1 MMWHEYRRFFTV
13 IVVAAMGMAPPV
25 ASLAATT
32 FTVNPPADRT
42 DATAKGMA
50 SWCDR
55 AASATQ
61 GRIHCA
67 AADMHIRDEDAAA
80 ALQAGKVDL
89 ISFSHKTDPRRY
101 RISRIADL
109 PLLGD
114 FAETTSVAYQRVY
127 EKTPLM
133 AQEHKGYKV
142 LAVFTQPPAFLF
154 TSQSGSAN
162 ASHGS
167 VLIGTTTEVGALPGH
182 KKMRT
187 AIMFKGGIA
196 NVSYVFALN
205 QDTWNRL
212 SEKDRAALD
221 RISGVEAAGLLGR
234 MLDAEAWRAN
244 IGMHDADISFQSP
257 AAAILAQYQK
267 EFAAAEKRWIAQARS
282 AGIKHPA
289 SMLAAFRKGILQQ
302 DDAE

>member
-1 MMWHEYRRFFTV
+1 MWHEYRRFFTV
-13 IVVAAMGMAPPV
+13 IVFAATGIVPPV
-25 ASLAATT
+25 AALAATT
-32 FTVNPPADRT
+32 FTLNPPADRT
-42 DATAKGMA
+42 DAAAKGVA

-55 AASATQ
+55 AAAATQ
-61 GRIHCA
+61 GRVQCA
-67 AADMHIRDEDAAA
+67 AAGVHISDGDAAA

-127 EKTPLM
+127 EKTAQM

-154 TSQSGSAN
+154 NGEDRRY
-162 ASHGS
+162 
-167 VLIGTTTEVGALPGH
+167 LIGTAKDFKATPGH
-182 KKMRT
+182 EKLRT
-187 AIMFKGGIA
+187 AIMFKGGVA

-205 QDTWNRL
+205 QDKWNRL
-212 SEKDRAALD
+212 SAQDKAALD
-221 RISGVEAAGLLGR
+221 RISGVEAAAMLGR
-234 MLDAEAWRAN
+234 MLDAEAWKAYVAMQRA
-244 IGMHDADISFQSP
+244 GVSFQSP
-257 AAAILAQYQK
+257 SAAALAQHQK
-267 EFAAAEKRWIAQARS
+267 DVAAAEKAWIAQARS
-282 AGIKHPA
+282 AGVKQPA
-289 SMLAAFRKGILQQ
+289 AMLAAFRKGIFQQ